1 VKLLV
6 TGGTGFLGTHLV
18 ERLVKAGHSVRVLV
32 RRPQAAQALEGAE
45 AVAGDV
51 IDRASVRH
59 ALQGCEA
66 LYHLAGLVSFKPEDA
81 RRMYALHVDATR
93 GVLEE
98 AAAAGVG
105 RVVLASTS
113 GTIAVS
119 RDERPRTE
127 ANDYPLTVVGRW
139 PYYLS
144 KIYEEKLALSFC
156 QAKQLPLVVLNPSLL
171 LGPGDERLSST
182 WLVLRF
188 LNREIPILPSGGVSF
203 VDVRDAADAFRAAL
217 TQGEVF
223 GRHLLGVNQSF
234 SELFGRL
241 ERLSGVP
248 APRVR
253 LPSAA
258 TIAGSELLKRWAKL
272 RGADVALEPQSVEM
286 GEHFF
291 YVDSSKAER
300 LLGFRPRDAHET
312 LFDTVQDLLA
322 KLPPQSLP
330 GTKGRLRAER

>member
-1 VKLLV
+1 VKVLV
-6 TGGTGFLGTHLV
+6 TGGTGFLGAHLV
-18 ERLVKAGHSVRVLV
+18 PRLLEAGHSVRVLV
-32 RRPQAAQALEGAE
+32 RQPKSAQGLAGAE
-45 AVAGDV
+45 LLAGDV
-51 IDRASVRH
+51 GDRSSVRQ
-59 ALQGCEA
+59 ALRGCDA
-66 LYHLAGLVSFKPEDA
+66 LYHLAGLVSFSPEDA

-93 GVLEE
+93 GLLEE
-98 AAAAGVG
+98 SVAAGIG

-119 RDERPRTE
+119 REERLGVETD
-127 ANDYPLTVVGRW
+127 DYPLTVVGRW

-144 KIYEEKLALSFC
+144 KIYEEKLALAFC
-156 QAKQLPLVVLNPSLL
+156 QAHGLPLVVMNPSLL

-182 WLVLRF
+182 WLVLKY
-188 LNREIPILPSGGVSF
+188 LNREIPVLPSGGVSF
-203 VDVRDAADAFRAAL
+203 VDVRDAADAFFAAL
-217 TQGEVF
+217 TEGELY

-234 SELFGRL
+234 AELFGRL

-258 TIAGSELLKRWAKL
+258 TIAGSELLKRWSKL
-272 RGADVALEPQSVEM
+272 RGQDVALEPQSVEM

-291 YVDSSKAER
+291 YLDASKAER
-300 LLGFRPRDAHET
+300 LLGFHPRDPHET
-312 LFDTVQDLLA
+312 LFDTVQNLLS

-330 GTKGRLRAER
+330 GTKGRLRIDR